1 MEQRNKEGEEEGKF
15 TQWEQDKNIEFLTLN
30 LLYITYRINM

>member
-15 TQWEQDKNIEFLTLN
+15 TSGNKTKNIEFLTLN
-30 LLYITYRINM
+30 VLYITYRINM